1 MTEGKAEK
9 PEKGSAISLEE
20 EIEKSVLEKTGRSNK
35 TGRDGL
41 YTVGG
46 YSFQT
51 YYEYKNAL
59 MDVKK
64 IDVIRNGL
72 DLSDPEVALR
82 LYNMIR
88 DGRVIFRSEIGEEFT
103 RHVSDIVAERSA
115 DLLED
120 KAVVDEADS
129 RAKWQRVLALIVLA
143 AACIAF
149 FIFAFSQIKDA
160 ITARNLSRIRNKT
173 SDIKTGT
180 TAKNISSD
188 ESKITDSTVIYNEDT
203 KKNVLPE
210 FDDLIKKN
218 PETVGWLKIEGTDID
233 FPVVQK
239 DNDNQYYLSHSFDG
253 NEDKNGS
260 IFMDSRCS
268 ITKPTLNTI
277 IYGHNMKSGMMFGK
291 LSAFL
296 KKDYYEKNR
305 TIEFNTIY
313 EKRKYEI
320 IAVCLSEVAHENDS
334 SFRYYD
340 FIQPGTQGEWDQF
353 HKYVAEK
360 NIYGADIDMT
370 NQDQLLTLSTC
381 NDYMKD
387 GRLFILAKRVE

>member
-1 MTEGKAEK
+1 MTEDKAEK
-9 PEKGSAISLEE
+9 PEKESAISLEE
-20 EIEKSVLEKTGRSNK
+20 EIEKSVLEKTGRNNK
-35 TGRDGL
+35 TGKDGL

-129 RAKWQRVLALIVLA
+129 RSKWQRVLAVIVLA
-143 AACIAF
+143 ASCIAF
-149 FIFAFSQIKDA
+149 GIFAFSQIKDA

-173 SDIKTGT
+173 SGIKTGT

-188 ESKITDSTVIYNEDT
+188 ESKITDSTIIYNEDT

-210 FDDLIKKN
+210 FNDLIKKN

-233 FPVVQK
+233 FPVVQR

-253 NEDKNGS
+253 KEDKNGS

-296 KKDYYEKNR
+296 KKDYYEKNN

-313 EKRKYEI
+313 EKRKYKI

-360 NIYGADIDMT
+360 NIYGADIDMS

>member
-129 RAKWQRVLALIVLA
+129 RAKWQRVQLPALH
-143 AACIAF
+143 
-149 FIFAFSQIKDA
+149 FS
-160 ITARNLSRIRNKT
+160 
-173 SDIKTGT
+173 
-180 TAKNISSD
+180 
-188 ESKITDSTVIYNEDT
+188 
-203 KKNVLPE
+203 
-210 FDDLIKKN
+210 
-218 PETVGWLKIEGTDID
+218 
-233 FPVVQK
+233 
-239 DNDNQYYLSHSFDG
+239 YL
-253 NEDKNGS
+253 
-260 IFMDSRCS
+260 R
-268 ITKPTLNTI
+268 
-277 IYGHNMKSGMMFGK
+277 
-291 LSAFL
+291 FL
-296 KKDYYEKNR
+296 R
-305 TIEFNTIY
+305 
-313 EKRKYEI
+313 
-320 IAVCLSEVAHENDS
+320 
-334 SFRYYD
+334 
-340 FIQPGTQGEWDQF
+340 
-353 HKYVAEK
+353 
-360 NIYGADIDMT
+360 
-370 NQDQLLTLSTC
+370 
-381 NDYMKD
+381 
-387 GRLFILAKRVE
+387 